1 MRAPSLLVV
10 SALVAA
16 SPADPRTSVA
26 PPSGAGEGAVERA
39 PQAPENLLAGPARC
53 LLRYLDAVRLAGP
66 RTTESRA
73 GRAATDPSR
82 WAAVRALTA
91 PRTLDEISRRGER
104 GAGHPLAPWEDAAR
118 GRVLDSFQLLAVR
131 RAPRGAAVVTVWERY
146 WLGDREGPL
155 ERDVSEYLVGR
166 VNGAWRVIDRR
177 PGGTFDDAAL
187 ARGYEGF
194 FDAAPGPR

>member
-1 MRAPSLLVV
+1 MVAPSLLVIA
-10 SALVAA
+10 ALAAA
-16 SPADPRTSVA
+16 SPAGPPTAIVPR
-26 PPSGAGEGAVERA
+26 SGSGEGGPERA
-39 PQAPENLLAGPARC
+39 APAAENLLAGPARC

-73 GRAATDPSR
+73 SRAATDSSR

-91 PRTLDEISRRGER
+91 PRTLDEIARRGER

-131 RAPRGAAVVTVWERY
+131 RAPRGAAIVTVWERY
-146 WLGDREGPL
+146 WLGDRDGPL